1 MVEDSKQEQVR
12 AAIHEE
18 EKKELKVVLETSARP
33 QREAKRTGKHKGQD
47 ARPE

>member
-18 EKKELKVVLETSARP
+18 EKKELEVGK
-33 QREAKRTGKHKGQD
+33 REAKRTGKHKGQD

>member
-33 QREAKRTGKHKGQD
+33 QIVERGKSIL
-47 ARPE
+47 